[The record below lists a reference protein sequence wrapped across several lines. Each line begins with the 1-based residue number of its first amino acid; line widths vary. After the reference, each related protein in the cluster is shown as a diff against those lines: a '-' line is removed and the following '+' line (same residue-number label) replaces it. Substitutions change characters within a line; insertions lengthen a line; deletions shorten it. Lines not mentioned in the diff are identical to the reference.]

1 MLMIQD
7 LETTTVKT
15 LQNCL
20 EDHTTDQRG
29 DIGSLVRLEAIK
41 GLDAAL
47 KRATIPDSRVIQTLI
62 SKLCG
67 LAVEKLDKV
76 RLQAVRCLKDN
87 TAVNQ

>member
-7 LETTTVKT
+7 LDTATIKT
-15 LQNCL
+15 LQKCL
-20 EDHTTDQRG
+20 GDHTTDQRG

-41 GLDAAL
+41 GLDAIL
-47 KRATIPDSRVIQTLI
+47 KRGTIPEYRMIQTLI

-76 RLQAVRCLKDN
+76 RLQAVQCLKNN
-87 TAVNQ
+87 TVVNL